1 MNQQFYKNMA
11 LWVVLLLMILLLVT
25 VLREGQEAPAEISF
39 TEFLNK
45 LEADQVEVLEFQ
57 SESTEVSFEA
67 SKLKSSQVQETSG
80 VAVRVVKGGRL
91 GFASSTDAS
100 AQDKLIRNVLRH

>member
-1 MNQQFYKNMA
+1 MN
-11 LWVVLLLMILLLVT
+11 ILH
-25 VLREGQEAPAEISF
+25 
-39 TEFLNK
+39 K
-45 LEADQVEVLEFQ
+45 LSSQADQVEVLEFQ

-100 AQDKLIRNVLRH
+100 AQDKLMRNALESAAYGDEIPIAFPGPQAAPEVAT